1 MEVRLI
7 AIDDAARLSR
17 FYEVNQTHLQAWE
30 PSKSEGY
37 HSESSWEARLQEWC
51 SPVDSA
57 NSFHF
62 ISIEPGSDEIV
73 AVCSLT
79 NVVRGPFRACY
90 MGYAVD
96 HRYEGRGVM
105 KALCQHVIDYAF
117 TDLSLNRVMANYMP
131 RNGRSAI
138 LLKSLG
144 FVKEGEAKRYLK
156 INGIWEDHIL
166 TSLLNPAN

>member
-1 MEVRLI
+1 MKIRLI
-7 AIDDAARLSR
+7 AVDDAFRLSK
-17 FYEVNQTHLQAWE
+17 FYEVNQIHLQPWE
-30 PSKSEGY
+30 PCKSEEY
-37 HSESSWEARLQEWC
+37 HSEAAWEARLLEWC
-51 SPVDSA
+51 SPTESA
-57 NSFHF
+57 DSFHF
-62 ISIEPGSDEIV
+62 ISIEPSSDEII
-73 AVCSLT
+73 ATCSLT
-79 NVVRGPFRACY
+79 NIVRGPFEACY

-96 HRYEGRGVM
+96 HRYEGKGVM
-105 KALCQHVIDYAF
+105 KTLCRYVIEYAF
-117 TDLSLNRVMANYMP
+117 KELSLNRVMANYMP